1 MIRLYRNSSF
11 KKTPTS
17 YARLS
22 PFSSINILSTT
33 EEPRRGDERVVVTGG
48 FPTGCSTDHGLGTN
62 LGARW
67 AYGLSHKNRTIST
80 SRNRIGGL
88 RAFRTSPSTTTTSS
102 SSSSTN
108 QPTTDSSIH
117 SDSFQVSSLED
128 TLSNIQSLVPSS
140 STSSLDTAT
149 TPDAAAVVESLDSFE
164 RIGWPSDYMIDTI
177 LFIAK
182 NTDLGLAGS
191 VISFTVAFRLLVFP
205 LFLKTQR
212 NSSRMAHMKPE
223 MDLLKQRL
231 EKDTNRDI
239 ENTKRYEKQAKALFT
254 KYDCHPLM
262 SLALPLAQMPVFMSM
277 FFALQRLPELYPQT
291 LSMEGILWFPNLA
304 IPDPYYIL
312 PLLTAG
318 SFALTIEISKDT
330 MKAADPALART
341 MVVGMRVLAALM
353 VPFTATFPTVMFV
366 YWLPNNI
373 ISLLSSLLLQQPS
386 IRKKVGIWDPPSW
399 PLFLLYFSLLG
410 N

>member
-48 FPTGCSTDHGLGTN
+48 FPIGCSTDHGLGTN

-67 AYGLSHKNRTIST
+67 AYGLSNKNRTIST
-80 SRNRIGGL
+80 SRNRIGGV
-88 RAFRTSPSTTTTSS
+88 RAFRTSPSTTTS

-117 SDSFQVSSLED
+117 SDSFQKSSLED
-128 TLSNIQSLVPSS
+128 ILSNIQSLVPSS
-140 STSSLDTAT
+140 TTSSLDTAT

-239 ENTKRYEKQAKALFT
+239 ESTKRYKKQVKALFT

-262 SLALPLAQMPVFMSM
+262 GLALPLAQMPVFMSM

-318 SFALTIEISKDT
+318 SFALTIEITKET
-330 MKAADPALART
+330 ITDPALART
-341 MVVGMRVLAALM
+341 MFVGMRVLAALM

-366 YWLPNNI
+366 YLLPNSI
-373 ISLLSSLLLQQPS
+373 ISLLSFLLLQQPS

-399 PLFLLYFSLLG
+399 PLF
-410 N
+410 